1 MEAGRGPGS
10 AGAGGERRWGGADS
24 GGGAVAARRDGTGN
38 CRFCQDLQQNNST
51 KRSTFSTKMNIG
63 KAYSAANIS
72 NGTDLAIG
80 FTSSTVAVLLFGT
93 NFVPVK
99 KFDTGD
105 GMFFQWILCASIWI
119 VSLVVNLIQN
129 CPRFWPLAMVG
140 GFLWATGNVTV
151 VPIVKTIGLALGLL
165 IWASFNLLTGWAS
178 SRFGWFG
185 IDPEEVSR
193 PILNYIGAG
202 LSLISAVIFLFIKT
216 EVQSSSASLEST
228 PLLRES
234 QSINDSEDTTEDS
247 WVNKLSPAK
256 RRLVGCSLAVVAGIF
271 YGSSFV
277 PVLYIKDHGR
287 RNETLYIGASQF
299 DLDYVFAHFSGIFLT
314 STIYF
319 LMYCAVRKNKPY
331 VYPQAILPGFVS
343 GVLWAIANCCWFL
356 ANHYL
361 SAVVSFPIITAG
373 PGLVAAMW
381 GVLVFKEIKGL
392 KNYVLLSVSFCI
404 ILAGSLSTAFSKV

>member
-1 MEAGRGPGS
+1 MS
-10 AGAGGERRWGGADS
+10 IGGAY
-24 GGGAVAARRDGTGN
+24 N
-38 CRFCQDLQQNNST
+38 
-51 KRSTFSTKMNIG
+51 TF
-63 KAYSAANIS
+63 NIS
-72 NGTDLAIG
+72 NGTDLAVG

-99 KFDTGD
+99 KYDTGD

-129 CPRFWPLAMVG
+129 CPQFWPLAMVG
-140 GFLWATGNVTV
+140 GFVWATGNVTV
-151 VPIVKTIGLALGLL
+151 VPVVKTIGLALGLL

-178 SRFGWFG
+178 SRLGWFG
-185 IDPEEVSR
+185 IDPEEVAR
-193 PILNYIGAG
+193 PVLNYIGAG
-202 LSLISAVIFLFIKT
+202 LSLLSAVIFLFIKT
-216 EVQSSSASLEST
+216 EVQTSSASLEST
-228 PLLRES
+228 PLLRECS
-234 QSINDSEDTTEDS
+234 VNASEDTSDDS
-247 WVNKLSPAK
+247 WVNRLSPVKK
-256 RRLVGCSLAVVAGIF
+256 RFVGCSLAVVAGIL

-287 RNETLYIGASQF
+287 RNETIYAGASQF

-319 LMYCAVRKNKPY
+319 LIYCAVRKNKPN

-343 GVLWAIANCCWFL
+343 GVLWAIANCCWFI

-373 PGLVAAMW
+373 NSKIGLQQMDNE
-381 GVLVFKEIKGL
+381 LLHHEITSENIKGGKHL
-392 KNYVLLSVSFCI
+392 RSCSFLFSDNLLMEKIFRISNFRAAIEALQRMSSVQVTDVSAKYRDPNYANTSMHLYRHVGYTLI
-404 ILAGSLSTAFSKV
+404 

>member
-1 MEAGRGPGS
+1 MAALGQWQP
-10 AGAGGERRWGGADS
+10 
-24 GGGAVAARRDGTGN
+24 AARRAESGN
-38 CRFCQDLQQNNST
+38 VNLSRPAAQKKNST
-51 KRSTFSTKMNIG
+51 KRDTFRAKMSFER
-63 KAYSAANIS
+63 AYNAFNIS
-72 NGTDLAIG
+72 NSTDLAIG

-99 KFDTGD
+99 KYDTGD

-140 GFLWATGNVTV
+140 GFLWATGNITV
-151 VPIVKTIGLALGLL
+151 VPIIKTIGLALGLL

-185 IDPEEVSR
+185 IDPEEVAR
-193 PILNYIGAG
+193 PVLNYIGAG
-202 LSLISAVIFLFIKT
+202 LSLLSAVIFFFIKT
-216 EVQSSSASLEST
+216 EVQTSSASLEST

-234 QSINDSEDTTEDS
+234 SVNASEDTSDVS
-247 WVNKLSPAK
+247 WVTNLSPVKK
-256 RRLVGCSLAVVAGIF
+256 RFVGCSLAVIAGVL

-287 RNETLYIGASQF
+287 RNGTIYARASQF

-314 STIYF
+314 STVYF
-319 LMYCAVRKNKPY
+319 LIYCAVRKNKPN

-343 GVLWAIANCCWFL
+343 GLLWAVANCCWFI

-373 PGLVAAMW
+373 PGLIAAMW

-392 KNYVLLSVSFCI
+392 KNYVLLSVAFCI

>member
-1 MEAGRGPGS
+1 MNSWTA
-10 AGAGGERRWGGADS
+10 
-24 GGGAVAARRDGTGN
+24 
-38 CRFCQDLQQNNST
+38 NNS
-51 KRSTFSTKMNIG
+51 SVN
-63 KAYSAANIS
+63 S
-72 NGTDLAIG
+72 NGTDLTIG
-80 FTSSTVAVLLFGT
+80 FTSSAIAVFLFGT

-105 GMFFQWILCASIWI
+105 GMFFQWILCAAIWI
-119 VSLVVNLIQN
+119 VSLVVNLIRN
-129 CPRFWPLAMVG
+129 SPRFWPLAMVG
-140 GFLWATGNVTV
+140 GSVWATGNITV
-151 VPIVKTIGLALGLL
+151 VPIVKTIGLGLGLL

-185 IDPEEVSR
+185 IDPEEVSK

-202 LSLISAVIFLFIKT
+202 LSVLSTIIFLFVKS
-216 EVQSSSASLEST
+216 EVQSSSTSLEVT
-228 PLLRES
+228 PLLGERVS
-234 QSINDSEDTTEDS
+234 CT
-247 WVNKLSPAK
+247 
-256 RRLVGCSLAVVAGIF
+256 LAVVAGIF

-287 RNETLYIGASQF
+287 RNGTVYTGASQF

-319 LMYCAVRKNKPY
+319 LIYCAVMKNKPK
-331 VYPQAILPGFVS
+331 VYPEAIIPGFVA
-343 GVLWAIANCCWFL
+343 GVLWAIANCCWFI

-373 PGLVAAMW
+373 PGFVAAMW

-392 KNYVLLSVSFCI
+392 KNYLLLLVAFCV
-404 ILAGSLSTAFSKV
+404 ILAGSLSTAFSKI

>member
-1 MEAGRGPGS
+1 
-10 AGAGGERRWGGADS
+10 
-24 GGGAVAARRDGTGN
+24 
-38 CRFCQDLQQNNST
+38 
-51 KRSTFSTKMNIG
+51 MNIW
-63 KAYSAANIS
+63 KAYNTFNSS
-72 NGTDLAIG
+72 NGTDLTIG
-80 FTSSTVAVLLFGT
+80 FTSSTVAVFLFGT

-105 GMFFQWILCASIWI
+105 GMFFQWIICASIWI
-119 VSLVVNLIQN
+119 VSLVINLIQN
-129 CPRFWPLAMVG
+129 CPQFWPLAMVG
-140 GFLWATGNVTV
+140 GFAWATGNVTV

-178 SRFGWFG
+178 S
-185 IDPEEVSR
+185 
-193 PILNYIGAG
+193 
-202 LSLISAVIFLFIKT
+202 SAVIFFFVKT

-228 PLLRES
+228 PLPRES
-234 QSINDSEDTTEDS
+234 SINLSENNSDDS
-247 WVNKLSPAK
+247 WVNRLSPARK
-256 RRLVGCSLAVVAGIF
+256 RVVGCSLAVVAGIL

-287 RNETLYIGASQF
+287 RNGTIYTGASQF

-319 LMYCAVRKNKPY
+319 LIYCAVRKNKPD

-343 GVLWAIANCCWFL
+343 GVLWAIANCCWFM

-361 SAVVSFPIITAG
+361 SAVVSFPIITTG
-373 PGLVAAMW
+373 PGLVAAVW

-392 KNYVLLSVSFCI
+392 KNYMLLTVAFCI

>member
-1 MEAGRGPGS
+1 MNSWTA
-10 AGAGGERRWGGADS
+10 
-24 GGGAVAARRDGTGN
+24 
-38 CRFCQDLQQNNST
+38 NNS
-51 KRSTFSTKMNIG
+51 SVN
-63 KAYSAANIS
+63 S
-72 NGTDLAIG
+72 NGTDLTIG
-80 FTSSTVAVLLFGT
+80 FTSSAIAVFLFGT

-105 GMFFQWILCASIWI
+105 GMFFQWILCAAIWI

-129 CPRFWPLAMVG
+129 SPRFWPLAMVG
-140 GFLWATGNVTV
+140 GSVWATGNITV
-151 VPIVKTIGLALGLL
+151 VPIVKTIGLGLGLL

-185 IDPEEVSR
+185 IDPEEVSK

-202 LSLISAVIFLFIKT
+202 LSVLSTIIFLFVKS
-216 EVQSSSASLEST
+216 EVQSSSTFILSSLLINKGFLYFFISFF
-228 PLLRES
+228 LSLSLSFFFFLR
-234 QSINDSEDTTEDS
+234 
-247 WVNKLSPAK
+247 
-256 RRLVGCSLAVVAGIF
+256 GCTLAVVAGIF

-287 RNETLYIGASQF
+287 RKGTVYTGASQF

-319 LMYCAVRKNKPY
+319 LIYCAVMKNKPK
-331 VYPQAILPGFVS
+331 VYPEAIIPGFVA
-343 GVLWAIANCCWFL
+343 GVLWAIANCCWFI

-373 PGLVAAMW
+373 PGFVAAMW

-392 KNYVLLSVSFCI
+392 KNYLLLSVAFCV
-404 ILAGSLSTAFSKV
+404 ILAGSLSTAFSKI

>member
-1 MEAGRGPGS
+1 
-10 AGAGGERRWGGADS
+10 
-24 GGGAVAARRDGTGN
+24 
-38 CRFCQDLQQNNST
+38 
-51 KRSTFSTKMNIG
+51 MNIG
-63 KAYSAANIS
+63 KAYSTSNIS
-72 NGTDLAIG
+72 NGTDLTIG
-80 FTSSTVAVLLFGT
+80 FTSSAIAVFLFGT

-119 VSLVVNLIQN
+119 VSLVVNLMQN

-140 GFLWATGNVTV
+140 GFVWATGNVTV

-202 LSLISAVIFLFIKT
+202 LSLLSAVIFLFIKT
-216 EVQSSSASLEST
+216 DVQSSPASLEST
-228 PLLRES
+228 PLLREN
-234 QSINDSEDTTEDS
+234 SINVSEDPSDDS
-247 WVNKLSPAK
+247 WVNRLSPAK
-256 RRLVGCSLAVVAGIF
+256 KRLVGCSLAVVAGVL

-287 RNETLYIGASQF
+287 RNATIYAGASQF

-319 LMYCAVRKNKPY
+319 LIYCAIRKNKPN

-343 GVLWAIANCCWFL
+343 GVLWAIANCCWFI

-373 PGLVAAMW
+373 PGLIAAMW

-392 KNYVLLSVSFCI
+392 KNYMLLSVAFCI

>member
-1 MEAGRGPGS
+1 MEAGRWRRAEARGGVGS
-10 AGAGGERRWGGADS
+10 GRRP
-24 GGGAVAARRDGTGN
+24 
-38 CRFCQDLQQNNST
+38 RFCPDLQQNNAT
-51 KRSTFSTKMNIG
+51 KRNTFRTKMNIG

-140 GFLWATGNVTV
+140 GFVWATGNVTV

-216 EVQSSSASLEST
+216 EVQSSSTSLEST

-234 QSINDSEDTTEDS
+234 SINVSEETTEDS

-256 RRLVGCSLAVVAGIF
+256 RRLIGCSLAVVAGIL

-287 RNETLYIGASQF
+287 RNGTVYTGASQF
-299 DLDYVFAHFSGIFLT
+299 GMFLKALNT
-314 STIYF
+314 SILKIQRLYEWSMKT
-319 LMYCAVRKNKPY
+319 
-331 VYPQAILPGFVS
+331 QACQLPA
-343 GVLWAIANCCWFL
+343 AI
-356 ANHYL
+356 
-361 SAVVSFPIITAG
+361 
-373 PGLVAAMW
+373 
-381 GVLVFKEIKGL
+381 KEEKIDH
-392 KNYVLLSVSFCI
+392 NR
-404 ILAGSLSTAFSKV
+404 

>member
-1 MEAGRGPGS
+1 
-10 AGAGGERRWGGADS
+10 
-24 GGGAVAARRDGTGN
+24 
-38 CRFCQDLQQNNST
+38 
-51 KRSTFSTKMNIG
+51 MN
-63 KAYSAANIS
+63 
-72 NGTDLAIG
+72 LAIG

-140 GFLWATGNVTV
+140 GFVWATGNVTV
-151 VPIVKTIGLALGLL
+151 VTIVKTIGLALGLL

-202 LSLISAVIFLFIKT
+202 LSLLSAVIFLFIKT

-234 QSINDSEDTTEDS
+234 VSTLQLLFYSNESTS
-247 WVNKLSPAK
+247 PFKNKK
-256 RRLVGCSLAVVAGIF
+256 IGCSLAVVAGIL

-287 RNETLYIGASQF
+287 RNETVYAGASQF

-314 STIYF
+314 STVYF
-319 LMYCAVRKNKPY
+319 LIYCAVRKNKPN

-343 GVLWAIANCCWFL
+343 GVLWAIANCCWFI

-373 PGLVAAMW
+373 
-381 GVLVFKEIKGL
+381 L
-392 KNYVLLSVSFCI
+392 KNYVLLSVAFCI
-404 ILAGSLSTAFSKV
+404 ILAGSFSTAFSKV

>member
-1 MEAGRGPGS
+1 
-10 AGAGGERRWGGADS
+10 
-24 GGGAVAARRDGTGN
+24 
-38 CRFCQDLQQNNST
+38 
-51 KRSTFSTKMNIG
+51 MNIWR
-63 KAYSAANIS
+63 AYNTFNSS
-72 NGTDLAIG
+72 NGTDLTIG

-140 GFLWATGNVTV
+140 GFVWATGNVTV

-202 LSLISAVIFLFIKT
+202 LSLLSAVIFFFVKT
-216 EVQSSSASLEST
+216 EVQSSSASLESS

-234 QSINDSEDTTEDS
+234 SINLSENNSDDS
-247 WVNKLSPAK
+247 WVNRLSPARK
-256 RRLVGCSLAVVAGIF
+256 RAIGCSLAVVAGIL

-287 RNETLYIGASQF
+287 RNGTIYAGASQF

-319 LMYCAVRKNKPY
+319 LIYCAVRRNKPR

-343 GVLWAIANCCWFL
+343 GVLWAIANCCWFI

-361 SAVVSFPIITAG
+361 SAVVSFPIITTG

-381 GVLVFKEIKGL
+381 GVLVFKEIK
-392 KNYVLLSVSFCI
+392 YSFTVLLLNVTHC
-404 ILAGSLSTAFSKV
+404 V

>member
-1 MEAGRGPGS
+1 
-10 AGAGGERRWGGADS
+10 
-24 GGGAVAARRDGTGN
+24 
-38 CRFCQDLQQNNST
+38 
-51 KRSTFSTKMNIG
+51 
-63 KAYSAANIS
+63 IS
-72 NGTDLAIG
+72 NGTDLTIG
-80 FTSSTVAVLLFGT
+80 FTSSAIAVFLFGT

-119 VSLVVNLIQN
+119 VSLVVNLMQN

-140 GFLWATGNVTV
+140 GFVWATGNVTV

-202 LSLISAVIFLFIKT
+202 LSLLSAVIFLFIKT
-216 EVQSSSASLEST
+216 DVQSSPASLEST
-228 PLLRES
+228 PLLREN
-234 QSINDSEDTTEDS
+234 SINVSEDPSDDS
-247 WVNKLSPAK
+247 WVNRLSPAK
-256 RRLVGCSLAVVAGIF
+256 KRLVGCSLAVVAGVL

-287 RNETLYIGASQF
+287 RNATIYAGASQF

-319 LMYCAVRKNKPY
+319 LIYCAIRKNKPN

-343 GVLWAIANCCWFL
+343 GVLWAIANCCWFI

-373 PGLVAAMW
+373 PGLIAAMW

-392 KNYVLLSVSFCI
+392 KNYMLLSVAFCI

>member
-1 MEAGRGPGS
+1 HS
-10 AGAGGERRWGGADS
+10 
-24 GGGAVAARRDGTGN
+24 N
-38 CRFCQDLQQNNST
+38 
-51 KRSTFSTKMNIG
+51 
-63 KAYSAANIS
+63 AY
-72 NGTDLAIG
+72 LAIG

-140 GFLWATGNVTV
+140 GFVWATGNVTV

-202 LSLISAVIFLFIKT
+202 LSLTSAVIFLFIKT
-216 EVQSSSASLEST
+216 EVQTSSASLEST

-234 QSINDSEDTTEDS
+234 VSTLQ
-247 WVNKLSPAK
+247 L
-256 RRLVGCSLAVVAGIF
+256 GCSLAVVAGIL

-287 RNETLYIGASQF
+287 RNGTIYTGASQF

-319 LMYCAVRKNKPY
+319 LIYCAVKKNKPN

>member
-1 MEAGRGPGS
+1 MGRRRGG
-10 AGAGGERRWGGADS
+10 ARRGAEQARAGGRSRGGS
-24 GGGAVAARRDGTGN
+24 LISQILRKN
-38 CRFCQDLQQNNST
+38 SST
-51 KRSTFSTKMNIG
+51 KRGTFKTKMNIG
-63 KAYSAANIS
+63 KASSTFNNS

-140 GFLWATGNVTV
+140 GFVWATGNVTV

-202 LSLISAVIFLFIKT
+202 LSLLSAVTFLFIKT
-216 EVQSSSASLEST
+216 EVQSSSPSLEST

-234 QSINDSEDTTEDS
+234 SINVSEDTPDDS
-247 WVNKLSPAK
+247 WVNRLSPAK
-256 RRLVGCSLAVVAGIF
+256 KRLIGCSLAVVAGIL

-287 RNETLYIGASQF
+287 RNESVYAGASQF

-319 LMYCAVRKNKPY
+319 LVYCAVRKNKPN

-343 GVLWAIANCCWFL
+343 GVLWAIANCCWFI

-392 KNYVLLSVSFCI
+392 KNYLLLSVAFCI

>member
-1 MEAGRGPGS
+1 
-10 AGAGGERRWGGADS
+10 
-24 GGGAVAARRDGTGN
+24 
-38 CRFCQDLQQNNST
+38 
-51 KRSTFSTKMNIG
+51 MNIW
-63 KAYSAANIS
+63 KAYNTFNSS
-72 NGTDLAIG
+72 NGTDLTIG
-80 FTSSTVAVLLFGT
+80 FTSSTVAVFLFGT

-105 GMFFQWILCASIWI
+105 GMFFQWIICASIWI
-119 VSLVVNLIQN
+119 VSLVINLIQN
-129 CPRFWPLAMVG
+129 CPQFWPLAMVG
-140 GFLWATGNVTV
+140 GFAWATGNVTV

-178 SRFGWFG
+178 S
-185 IDPEEVSR
+185 
-193 PILNYIGAG
+193 
-202 LSLISAVIFLFIKT
+202 SAVIFFFVKT

-234 QSINDSEDTTEDS
+234 SINLSENNSDDS
-247 WVNKLSPAK
+247 WVNRLSPARK
-256 RRLVGCSLAVVAGIF
+256 RVVGCSLAVVAGIL

-287 RNETLYIGASQF
+287 RNGTIYTGASQF

-319 LMYCAVRKNKPY
+319 LIYCAVRKNKPD

-343 GVLWAIANCCWFL
+343 GVLWAIANCCWFM

-361 SAVVSFPIITAG
+361 SAVVSFPIITTG
-373 PGLVAAMW
+373 PGLVAAVW
-381 GVLVFKEIKGL
+381 GVLVFKEIKEL
-392 KNYVLLSVSFCI
+392 
-404 ILAGSLSTAFSKV
+404 FSSELPLRTDTPASDFPNGNMGVRRQ